1 MNTQN
6 VNTAAQKSS
15 ERCDLNDFET
25 CRVGRFLVRF
35 YAPSSDGA
43 MQGNCSYI
51 CNASS
56 EWDAAFQFGQ
66 HCKNAHYDIYSVIEK
81 EPVQVVALSS
91 TNYRFVPLSSRC
103 WRCLD
108 TGFVVIVTADGAIYD
123 EIMQPL
129 NPYGTLTPIF

>member
-6 VNTAAQKSS
+6 VNIAAQKSS

-25 CRVGRFLVRF
+25 CRIGRFVVRF

-56 EWDAAFQFGQ
+56 EWDAVFQFGQ
-66 HCKNAHYDIYSVIEK
+66 HCKNAHYDIYSVIEN

-123 EIMQPL
+123 EIMQL
-129 NPYGTLTPIF
+129 LKPYGTLTPIF